1 MVPLPA
7 VILNV
12 RELQDGNTDNAEIN
26 IEVPNSSEAESI
38 TNDRAVISFGR
49 SNSSNAERTT
59 DARPTYSTTYF
70 MSLIENNKLYR
81 LIVSKPIS
89 TWSTI
94 TLILYIIGLCL
105 DLPGIDYLLNPM
117 RR

>member
-12 RELQDGNTDNAEIN
+12 RELQDGNTDNAEVN
-26 IEVPNSSEAESI
+26 IEVLNSSEAESI
-38 TNDRAVISFGR
+38 TNDRAVISFGGPNF
-49 SNSSNAERTT
+49 SNSERTT

-105 DLPGIDYLLNPM
+105 DLPGIDHLLIPI